1 MAVVIDV
8 ALLSDEER
16 TQEPR
21 EISRPEREIQE
32 DVEGEDNN
40 GPCGNQSTR
49 GKDPQAERVPPADPR
64 NIIPDLCPHSP
75 QDPQALGPL
84 AEEVQPTL
92 MLLLCYNY
100 T

>member
-1 MAVVIDV
+1 MKKEHEN
-8 ALLSDEER
+8 LEKCQGL
-16 TQEPR
+16 
-21 EISRPEREIQE
+21 REIQE

-64 NIIPDLCPHSP
+64 NIIPDLCPHNPQNSKDTA
-75 QDPQALGPL
+75 QDPRALSPL
-84 AEEVQPTL
+84 VEEVQPTL
-92 MLLLCYNY
+92 ILLLCYNY

>member
-8 ALLSDEER
+8 ALLSGEER
-16 TQEPR
+16 TREPR
-21 EISRPEREIQE
+21 EISRAEREIQE

-75 QDPQALGPL
+75 QNGKDTHR
-84 AEEVQPTL
+84 TL
-92 MLLLCYNY
+92 KLSVL
-100 T
+100 